1 MWSSTSPTTSA
12 RSPRCAHCSSPPA
25 GWCCWSPRSRGST
38 ARSTRPWGTC
48 GATRRA
54 SCERNMTGSA
64 SASHIWSTS
73 TSSASRAGGS
83 RGGSCGAGSSRP
95 VRWGYTTRSSRYSGW
110 SASCRGAWVSP
121 SSPSGNGRDPTA
133 RAHVV
138 GDRSG
143 LQRGPDHRDRG
154 APPARRPASC
164 GDPRGGRCVDRSN
177 GRGAGPSGARG
188 ARPSGDPS
196 SDEPW
201 QRSGAAQRLRRRH
214 RRCRR
219 GTGRRSR
226 IRPRG
231 ALETAGAYPPGS
243 RRRGLWVS
251 LPRRPA
257 PRPLLLAC
265 DRQPA
270 AHAALQ
276 HAHEPELERHGDV
289 LQAGAR
295 RPLEAAAT
303 ERRAVRDRGRA
314 DGAARASGC
323 PHLGAADFLH
333 RSHLPGTPAAVHYP
347 PLYPLVLAP
356 LFRVFSVPTAAY
368 LGKVLNVLLAALGTG
383 LIAWHAAR
391 NRLVGEELPVWLAPA
406 VVAGTAIAIPVLA
419 TQAVLFFE
427 PVFCV
432 LLSAAVVL
440 GDAPPPRLPAV
451 PAGCVP
457 RVGGRGG
464 RAPGVLLLVRGR
476 ALGSRGLWRLPPVAP
491 LECRLDARVLFPA
504 PARLAVPIRPVSVGC
519 APVARARVGGR
530 RGGLV
535 APRPPAPPPAR
546 ARHGDGHRVWR
557 DRGARLRG
565 ALVGQHRAPHLGQL
579 RRAAPLARHPAA
591 ADHPRDRRRSAR
603 LVVHRAH
610 ERSPVCVRLPRSDR
624 DATHTCRAPRLPRA
638 PGRHPRRAHRVRVR
652 VRRRV
657 ARAAG
662 RIPPLAHRRSC
673 LARPSGGV
681 PGAP

>member
-83 RGGSCGAGSSRP
+83 RGGACGAGSSRL
-95 VRWGYTTRSSRYSGW
+95 VRWGCTTRSSRYSGW

-201 QRSGAAQRLRRRH
+201 QGSGAAHRLRRRH

-219 GTGRRSR
+219 GAGRRSR

-243 RRRGLWVS
+243 RRRGVWVS

-323 PHLGAADFLH
+323 PHLGAADFLQ
-333 RSHLPGTPAAVHYP
+333 RSHLRRRKKDRLAGRARGPVPHPAVQPPSAPRRLARALAALTPGRAAALAATLVAVVGAVTLNRDLVGVFYDDGLYAGLAIALGRGLGYVHPHLPGTPAAVHYP

-391 NRLVGEELPVWLAPA
+391 NRLVGEELPAWLAPA
-406 VVAGTAIAIPVLA
+406 VVAGAAIAIPVLA
-419 TQAVLFFE
+419 TQAVLFSE
-427 PVFCV
+427 PLFGV
-432 LLSAAVVL
+432 LLAAAGALV
-440 GDAPPPRLPAV
+440 DAPPPRV
-451 PAGCVP
+451 PAFAAACLAGVAAGGSG
-457 RVGGRGG
+457 GGRGG
-464 RAPGVLLLVRGR
+464 ERGR
-476 ALGSRGLWRLPPVAP
+476 
-491 LECRLDARVLFPA
+491 
-504 PARLAVPIRPVSVGC
+504 I
-519 APVARARVGGR
+519 
-530 RGGLV
+530 
-535 APRPPAPPPAR
+535 
-546 ARHGDGHRVWR
+546 
-557 DRGARLRG
+557 RGAAG
-565 ALVGQHRAPHLGQL
+565 HLKKK
-579 RRAAPLARHPAA
+579 
-591 ADHPRDRRRSAR
+591 
-603 LVVHRAH
+603 
-610 ERSPVCVRLPRSDR
+610 
-624 DATHTCRAPRLPRA
+624 
-638 PGRHPRRAHRVRVR
+638 
-652 VRRRV
+652 
-657 ARAAG
+657 
-662 RIPPLAHRRSC
+662 
-673 LARPSGGV
+673 
-681 PGAP
+681 